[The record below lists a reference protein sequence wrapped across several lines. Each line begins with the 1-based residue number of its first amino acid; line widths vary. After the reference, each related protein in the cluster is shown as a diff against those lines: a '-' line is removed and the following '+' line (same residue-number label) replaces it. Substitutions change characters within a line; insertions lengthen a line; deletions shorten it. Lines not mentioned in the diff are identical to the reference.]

1 MIPKYV
7 RCGDPS
13 QQCPLSVSKDIVK
26 EQPEWTCPCD
36 NPNCSDFREPVGLV
50 AGLSGGRPGLVYA
63 GLSVVAVLILLIAL
77 LGGGNPTAKQL
88 EELKARL
95 VPLESKV
102 AELESRSA
110 PIVSERPAKV
120 GVSDLDRTTSELEGK
135 AREALRGKDEAKV
148 ASVLSDIEKTV
159 RRFKSIS
166 GSIDK
171 PDSGSG
177 VKAAEARSLVDK
189 LETLESDGEQAL
201 DAAYTSS
208 PGSAQMFDEF
218 LMDVDLTLSRARG
231 LAAGG
236 TAATSPEGEELKKA
250 LAECLSSLEETK
262 TSLTAFRP
270 PPPPPDLPFQPADAD
285 MVITASSDLAGELV
299 APLVSGWA
307 KAESMK
313 GPEGR
318 HFIESPTAGKV
329 LVEPLIAPEGFKR
342 LAAGEI
348 KVFFSDR
355 NPAVF
360 GQDLKSSRSVAE
372 VVALD
377 AMTLLVHPDNPLEVF
392 EIGAT
397 ASLRVGAGPE
407 GSPIRSRA
415 QLFGLNTRAASGL
428 AGEEAALTDRNL
440 LALSHYHE
448 EGVNLRAKRL
458 AVKPSPEAL
467 SLKPSPF
474 TIATEDYRFSFRI
487 VAWMTPNPSPETLSL
502 IKFCTSNDGQ
512 SIVADQGYVDL
523 RLRPIQGD
531 VPPKILAALGAA
543 LGVGQV
549 SSAIRLSTNFR
560 FEVGES
566 DLDIKAQADLE
577 RLPRFVANKYPDYK
591 VVILGFTDSD
601 GGPEINM
608 PLSKDRAE
616 EVAKEL
622 RLSKVD
628 TRSGGLGP
636 TFPVDTNETEAGKAK
651 NRRAEVWV
659 AKP

>member
-1 MIPKYV
+1 MIPNYF
-7 RCGDPS
+7 RCGHPS
-13 QQCPLSVSKDIVK
+13 QQCPLSVKRDIVK

-36 NPNCSDFREPVGLV
+36 NPNCTDFKDPVPLV
-50 AGLSGGRPGLVYA
+50 TGITGGKPWIVYGGVSVLV
-63 GLSVVAVLILLIAL
+63 LLVLLIAI
-77 LGGGNPTAKQL
+77 LGGGDPSAQQL
-88 EELKARL
+88 EDLKARL

-102 AELESRSA
+102 AELESRPA
-110 PIVSERPAKV
+110 PAASEQPATVRISGFKR
-120 GVSDLDRTTSELEGK
+120 STSELEGK
-135 AREALRGKDEAKV
+135 ARAALQAKDEAEV
-148 ASVLSDIEKTV
+148 ASVLSDIGEAR
-159 RRFKSIS
+159 RRFKGIS
-166 GSIDK
+166 ESIDK

-177 VKAAEARSLVDK
+177 VKAAEASGLIDK
-189 LETLESDGEQAL
+189 LQTLEGDGEQAL
-201 DAAYTSS
+201 EEAYTSS

-218 LMDVDLTLSRARG
+218 LMDVDSTLSRARKI
-231 LAAGG
+231 AAGG
-236 TAATSPEGEELKKA
+236 TATKSPEGEELKKA
-250 LAECLSSLEETK
+250 LADCLSSLEATK
-262 TSLTAFRP
+262 ASLTAFI
-270 PPPPPDLPFQPADAD
+270 PPPDLPFQPAEAD
-285 MVITASSDLAGELV
+285 LIVATSSDLAGALV
-299 APLVSGWA
+299 APLVSGWSEA
-307 KAESMK
+307 DSME

-318 HFIESPTAGKV
+318 HFIESASIGKI
-329 LVEPLIAPEGFKR
+329 LVEPVTANEGFKR

-355 NPAVF
+355 DPSEF

-372 VVALD
+372 VIALD
-377 AMTLLVHPDNPLEVF
+377 AMTLLVHPDNALDTF
-392 EIGAT
+392 EMGAT
-397 ASLRVGAGPE
+397 TPLKLGAGPE

-415 QLFGLNTRAASGL
+415 QLFGLSTGTASDL
-428 AGEEAALTDRNL
+428 SGEEAALTDKGL

-487 VAWMTPNPSPETLSL
+487 VAWTTPNPSPETLSL

-512 SIVADQGYVDL
+512 KIVAEQGYIDL

-531 VPPKILAALGAA
+531 VPPAILAALGAA
-543 LGVGQV
+543 LGVDRV

-577 RLPRFVANKYPDYK
+577 RLPRFVANNYPDYK

-622 RLSKVD
+622 RRSQVD

-636 TFPVDTNETEAGKAK
+636 AFPVDTNGTEAGKAK

>member
-1 MIPKYV
+1 MIPKYF

-13 QQCPLSVSKDIVK
+13 QRCPLSVKKDILK
-26 EQPEWTCPCD
+26 ERPEWTCPCD
-36 NPNCSDFREPVGLV
+36 NPNCSDFKDPVPLV
-50 AGLSGGRPGLVYA
+50 TGITGGKPWIVYVGVSVLVLLVL
-63 GLSVVAVLILLIAL
+63 LSVI
-77 LGGGNPTAKQL
+77 LGGGDPSAKQL
-88 EELKARL
+88 DELKARL
-95 VPLESKV
+95 APLESTV
-102 AELESRSA
+102 AELESLPSPAASEQPATVRISGFKRS
-110 PIVSERPAKV
+110 
-120 GVSDLDRTTSELEGK
+120 TSELEGK
-135 AREALRGKDEAKV
+135 AKEAVQAKDEV
-148 ASVLSDIEKTV
+148 EIASVLSEIEEAQ
-159 RRFKSIS
+159 RRFKGISESIN
-166 GSIDK
+166 K

-177 VKAAEARSLVDK
+177 VKAAEARGLIEK
-189 LETLESDGEQAL
+189 LQTLESDGEQAL
-201 DAAYTSS
+201 EQAYTSS
-208 PGSAQMFDEF
+208 PESAQMFDEF
-218 LMDVDLTLSRARG
+218 LMDVDSTLSRVRK

-236 TAATSPEGEELKKA
+236 TATTSLEGEELKEA
-250 LAECLSSLEETK
+250 LADCLSSLAAAK
-262 TSLTAFRP
+262 ASLTAFS
-270 PPPPPDLPFQPADAD
+270 PPPDLPFQPAEAD
-285 MVITASSDLAGELV
+285 LVIAAASDLAGELV
-299 APLVSGWA
+299 APLISGWSEA
-307 KAESMK
+307 DAMK

-318 HFIESPTAGKV
+318 YFIKSASAGKI
-329 LVEPLIAPEGFKR
+329 LVEPVSADEGFKR

-355 NPAVF
+355 DPSEL
-360 GQDLKSSRSVAE
+360 GQDLKASRSVAE
-372 VVALD
+372 VIALD
-377 AMTLLVHPDNPLEVF
+377 AMTLLVHPDNALDTF
-392 EIGAT
+392 EMGTA
-397 ASLRVGAGPE
+397 ASLRLGTGPD

-415 QLFGLNTRAASGL
+415 HLFGLNTGTASDL
-428 AGEEAALTDRNL
+428 SGEEAALTDMTL

-487 VAWMTPNPSPETLSL
+487 VAWTTPSPSPDTLSL

-512 SIVADQGYVDL
+512 EIVAEQGYVDL

-531 VPPKILAALGAA
+531 VPPEILAALGAA
-543 LGVGQV
+543 LGVDRV
-549 SSAIRLSTNFR
+549 NSAIRLSTNFR

-577 RLPRFVANKYPDYK
+577 RLPRFVAKSYPDYK
-591 VVILGFTDSD
+591 VIILGFTDSD

-622 RLSKVD
+622 RRSKLD

-636 TFPVDTNETEAGKAK
+636 AFPVDTNETEAGKAK

>member
-1 MIPKYV
+1 MIPKYF

-13 QQCPLSVSKDIVK
+13 QQCPLSVKRDIVK

-36 NPNCSDFREPVGLV
+36 NPNCSDFRDPVPLITGITGGKPWIVYGGVSVLV
-50 AGLSGGRPGLVYA
+50 LLV
-63 GLSVVAVLILLIAL
+63 LLIAI
-77 LGGGNPTAKQL
+77 LGGGDPSAQQL

-102 AELESRSA
+102 AELESRPA
-110 PIVSERPAKV
+110 PAASEQPATVRISGFKR
-120 GVSDLDRTTSELEGK
+120 STSELEEK
-135 AREALRGKDEAKV
+135 ARAALRAKDEAEV
-148 ASVLSDIEKTV
+148 ASVLSDIAEAQ
-159 RRFKSIS
+159 RRFKGIS
-166 GSIDK
+166 ESIDK

-177 VKAAEARSLVDK
+177 VKAAEARGLIDK
-189 LETLESDGEQAL
+189 LQTLESDGEQAL
-201 DAAYTSS
+201 EEAYTSS

-218 LMDVDLTLSRARG
+218 LMDVDSTLSRARKI
-231 LAAGG
+231 AAGG
-236 TAATSPEGEELKKA
+236 TATTSPEGDELRKA
-250 LAECLSSLEETK
+250 LTDCLSSLEEAK
-262 TSLTAFRP
+262 ASLTAFIP
-270 PPPPPDLPFQPADAD
+270 PPNLPFQPAEAD
-285 MVITASSDLAGELV
+285 LVIAAPVDLASSLV
-299 APLVSGWA
+299 APLISGWSG
-307 KAESMK
+307 AESIK

-318 HFIESPTAGKV
+318 YFIESASTGKI
-329 LVEPLIAPEGFKR
+329 LVETVAADEGFKR
-342 LAAGEI
+342 LAAG
-348 KVFFSDR
+348 KVQVFFSDR
-355 NPAVF
+355 NPSEV
-360 GQDLKSSRSVAE
+360 GQDLKFSRSVAE
-372 VVALD
+372 VIALD
-377 AMTLLVHPDNPLEVF
+377 AMTLLVHPDNTLENF
-392 EIGAT
+392 DMGAG
-397 ASLRVGAGPE
+397 ASLRLGAGPE

-415 QLFGLNTRAASGL
+415 QLFGLNTQTASDQ
-428 AGEEAALTDRNL
+428 AGEDAALTDRAL
-440 LALSHYHE
+440 LALSLYHE
-448 EGVNLRAKRL
+448 EDVNLRAKRL

-487 VAWMTPNPSPETLSL
+487 VAWTTPNPTPDTLSL

-512 SIVADQGYVDL
+512 KIVAEQGYVDL

-531 VPPKILAALGAA
+531 VPPEILAALGAA
-543 LGVGQV
+543 LGVDRV

-566 DLDIKAQADLE
+566 DLDIKARADLE
-577 RLPRFVANKYPDYK
+577 RLPRYVANNYADYK

-616 EVAKEL
+616 VVAKEL
-622 RLSKVD
+622 RSSKVD